1 MTSAPPLPEPVGPE
15 QVQSPENRRAMSQR
29 FIIQARE
36 EFERGDR
43 IQAGEKAWGAV
54 AQQLKL
60 IGEQRGWRNNSHRQ
74 LESIGRQI
82 RAEYP
87 YLDSPELAV
96 ALSDAYHKGHE
107 NFYDNHF
114 YDNRRDFD
122 EIEDTVEEVENILPV
137 LESIGL
143 QPPRFFEIQSNSQL
157 RRLVEITGN
166 SGLQIGDI
174 SPVGFSLRH

>member
-1 MTSAPPLPEPVGPE
+1 MTSAPPLPDPVGPE
-15 QVQSPENRRAMSQR
+15 QAQSPENRRAMSQR

-36 EFERGDR
+36 ELERGDR
-43 IQAGEKAWGAV
+43 VQAGEKAWGAV

-60 IGEQRGWRNNSHRQ
+60 IGEQRGWRNGSHRQ

-87 YLDSPELAV
+87 GLDSPELAV

-107 NFYDNHF
+107 NF

-143 QPPRFFEIQSNSQL
+143 QPPRFFEIQSNGQR

-166 SGLQIGDI
+166 AGLQIGDK